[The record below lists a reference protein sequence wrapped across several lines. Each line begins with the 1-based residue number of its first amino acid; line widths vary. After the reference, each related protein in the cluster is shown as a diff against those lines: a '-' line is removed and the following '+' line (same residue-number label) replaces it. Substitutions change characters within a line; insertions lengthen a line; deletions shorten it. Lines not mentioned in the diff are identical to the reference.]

1 MARRNVARGSALSE
15 LSTLLDSPEVSALV
29 AELDGLRW
37 TGRRG
42 YGSRALVGAC
52 LVKSLYAIPTW
63 SRTARLIA
71 EHDGLQRV
79 LGAAP
84 SVFACYRFTTK
95 LREHSG
101 ALADCLDRIAAALR
115 KEFPDYGV
123 DVAVDGSDLPAYANG
138 QRYVKKGGPERERYS
153 DPEATWGHRSAVS
166 TRSGGSFYGWKI
178 HAAVCARTDL
188 PLAWRIETAKASEL
202 SALEPLLDAVSA
214 RGFRPET
221 VIGDTGYDYAP
232 GHETVME
239 HGAVPVFVRR
249 RFAGEGNWTEAP
261 ECEHGSW
268 TFAGADFKRRRT
280 KWRCPSGEC
289 QPKSKWIAADRR
301 HPLIPRCTPRFGQ
314 MFAKRGCVE
323 RAFGRLKHEYALGP
337 LRVRGRERVALH
349 ADLTALAL
357 LACAL
362 ARARA
367 RAVPLAA

>member
-1 MARRNVARGSALSE
+1 VTHRIVTRRSVAAEIGS
-15 LSTLLDSPEVSALV
+15 LLNSPEVSALI
-29 AELDGLRW
+29 AELEALRW
-37 TGRRG
+37 TGRKG
-42 YGSRALVGAC
+42 YPIRSLVGAC

-63 SRTARLIA
+63 TRTAALIA
-71 EHDGLQRV
+71 EHAALREA

-101 ALADCLDRIAAALR
+101 ALADCLDRIVAGLR
-115 KEFPDYGV
+115 DEVPDYGV
-123 DVAVDGSDLPAYANG
+123 DVAVDGSDLPAFANG
-138 QRYVKKGGPERERYS
+138 QRFVKKGGPLRERYS

-188 PLAWRIETAKASEL
+188 PLVWRIETAKASEL
-202 SALEPLLDAVSA
+202 SALEPLLDAVGA

-239 HGAVPVFVRR
+239 HGAVPVFARR
-249 RFAGEGNWTEAP
+249 RFAGEGDWTEAP
-261 ECEHGSW
+261 ECEHGVW
-268 TFAGADFKRRRT
+268 TFAGASYDRRAT
-280 KWRCPSGEC
+280 QWRCPTGEC
-289 QPKSKWIAADRR
+289 SPKSVRVRADRR
-301 HPLIPRCTPRFGQ
+301 HPLIPRSTRRFGQ

-323 RAFGRLKHEYALGP
+323 RAFGRLKHEYGLGP

-349 ADLTALAL
+349 ADLTVLAL
-357 LACAL
+357 LASRL
-362 ARARA
+362 AQERA